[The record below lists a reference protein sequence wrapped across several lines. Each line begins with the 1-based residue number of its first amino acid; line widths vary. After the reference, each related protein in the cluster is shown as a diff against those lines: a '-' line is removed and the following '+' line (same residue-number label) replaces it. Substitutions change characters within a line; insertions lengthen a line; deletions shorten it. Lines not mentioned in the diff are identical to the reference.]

1 MPGAVVQCCLL
12 AETLGVADQV
22 RLALNKV
29 RAAINIAGEDAL
41 SNGSFPSGVSEAS
54 VGKSP
59 LGRSGDDGTSGTS
72 A

>member
-1 MPGAVVQCCLL
+1 M
-12 AETLGVADQV
+12 ADQV